1 MKTRDAMAV
10 AATVDPAKA
19 APTARIVDKV
29 SGLLAR
35 RTGRRG
41 FLARSAVVGSAIAAN
56 PVTYAL
62 TPTTA
67 YAAICSCSGSACDCG
82 QLCCDGYTEFCCT
95 LSGENKCPPGTL
107 LGGWWKVDGSG
118 FCGGGP
124 RYYMDCN
131 APCNSCGCGG
141 GGVCSGACSGTG
153 CGCAFGDCNN
163 RKAGCTLFRYGQC
176 NQHVGCVGPIVCRV
190 VTCVPPWA
198 LDASCTTTVRVD
210 GATAG
215 HDRACLHRVV
225 GSVDSVTEAAGG
237 ARVRGWALD
246 FDTQSPV
253 AVHVYVDGGF
263 AGSQTANTHRPDV
276 GVAYRGWGD
285 NHGYDVTI
293 PVGGGAVKQV
303 CVWGIN
309 AGAGSDH
316 AFLGCRTVRLS
327 TPFGS
332 FDGIS
337 AGPGSI
343 RLTGWAIDP
352 DTTGAIK
359 VHAYVD
365 GAYRGEFTASGF
377 RSDVGSAFGLGNF
390 HGFDITLPVAGGSH
404 EVCVYAINAGAGS
417 VNSQIGCRTVDV
429 GRPFGSLDN
438 VVSTGGGLLVQGWAI
453 DPDTSGSILVHA
465 YVDSVYKGEFTANL
479 SRPDVAARFPGLGA
493 NHGYEFTV
501 ATTPGQH
508 NVCVYG
514 INNAEGGHAL
524 IGCKTATRQT
534 GDPFGA
540 LDSVVAGPLTARARG
555 WVIDPDTAGAVKVHV
570 YVGDTYRGEFDADVS
585 RPDVAAAYPGY
596 GQVRGFDVTVPVPAG
611 TQQIGVFAINVGAAG
626 ENKLIGARVIV
637 VGGHPYGSLD
647 SAVGQAGGIRV
658 SGWAIDPDTADPA
671 KIHVYVDGA
680 YRGEFDANQ
689 SRPDVGG
696 AYPGYGAN
704 HGYIATVPALSGS
717 HQVCVYAINLG
728 FGGNAL
734 ISCRTVNVP

>member
-1 MKTRDAMAV
+1 MRTSS
-10 AATVDPAKA
+10 
-19 APTARIVDKV
+19 APTTLESATPVPSIRLVDKV

-62 TPTTA
+62 KPTTA
-67 YAAICSCSGSACDCG
+67 YAAICNCSGSACDCG

-141 GGVCSGACSGTG
+141 SGVCSGACSGTG

-215 HDRACLHRVV
+215 HDRACLHKVV
-225 GSVDSVTEAAGG
+225 GSVDSAVEAAGG
-237 ARVRGWALD
+237 IRVRGWALD

-253 AVHVYVDGGF
+253 AVHVYVDGGI
-263 AGSQTANTHRPDV
+263 AGAGTASTFRPDV
-276 GVAYRGWGD
+276 GAAYRGWGN
-285 NHGYDVTI
+285 NHGFDFTVPTG
-293 PVGGGAVKQV
+293 GGGAVKQV
-303 CVWGIN
+303 CVFGIN
-309 AGAGSDH
+309 AGAGSDNPV
-316 AFLGCRTVRLS
+316 LGCRTVRLS

-332 FDGIS
+332 FDGVS
-337 AGPGSI
+337 AGAGSI

-352 DTTGAIK
+352 DTSAAIK
-359 VHAYVD
+359 VHVYVGD
-365 GAYRGEFTASGF
+365 DFRGEFTANEF
-377 RSDVGSAFGLGNF
+377 RPDVGSAIGMGNF
-390 HGFDITLPVAGGSH
+390 HGFDVEIPVEGGSH
-404 EVCVYAINAGAGS
+404 RVCIYAINAGAGS
-417 VNSQIGCRTVDV
+417 VNNQIGCRTIDV
-429 GRPFGSLDN
+429 GRPFGSLDG
-438 VVSTGGGLLVQGWAI
+438 VASTGGGLLVRGWAI
-453 DPDTSGSILVHA
+453 DPDTSGAILVHA
-465 YVDSVYKGEFTANL
+465 YVDGVFRGEFTADR
-479 SRPDVAARFPGLGA
+479 SRPDVAAGFPGFGA
-493 NHGYEFTV
+493 NHGFEFSV

-508 NVCVYG
+508 NVCVYA
-514 INNAEGGHAL
+514 INDDAGGHPL

-534 GDPFGA
+534 GDPFG
-540 LDSVVAGPLTARARG
+540 SVDRMTAGPGTVRAQG
-555 WVIDPDTAGAVKVHV
+555 WIIDPDTTGPVKVHV
-570 YVGDTYRGEFDADVS
+570 YVGDQIKGEFTADLS

-596 GQVRGFDVTVPVPAG
+596 GSVRGFDITIPVAAG
-611 TQQIGVFAINVGAAG
+611 FQQVSVYAINVGAG
-626 ENKLIGARVIV
+626 GNKLVGSRMVV

-658 SGWAIDPDTADPA
+658 SGWAIDPDTASA
-671 KIHVYVDGA
+671 TKVHVYVDGSF
-680 YRGEFDANQ
+680 RGEFDASQ
-689 SRPDVGG
+689 SRADVGA
-696 AYPGYGAN
+696 AYPEYGPS
-704 HGYIATVPALSGS
+704 HGYTATVAASSGS
-717 HQVCVYAINLG
+717 HQVCVYAINVG
-728 FGGNAL
+728 FGGNNL